1 MLAMRIEGLAQLQA
15 RFRGVNFRPALRTA
29 TLAIAHEIE
38 NYVAPYAPETAANMK
53 PGWFVIGGGKRGN
66 RWYERGYGTKWLR
79 KDGSVGGRKTSQVL
93 NRQWNVQRHGD
104 IGAVL
109 NNKASY
115 GLYVHGAD
123 QQASFHAA
131 HNWRTDEAGVKHVS
145 QTGAANKIANAAIDN
160 TLRRAGLI

>member
-1 MLAMRIEGLAQLQA
+1 MLAMRIEGLAALQT
-15 RFRGVNFRPALRTA
+15 RFKGVNFKPALRTA
-29 TLAIAHEIE
+29 TRAIALEIQGI
-38 NYVAPYAPETAANMK
+38 VAPYPPETAANMK

-79 KDGSVGGRKTSQVL
+79 RDGSEGGRKTSQML

-109 NNKASY
+109 GNKASY
-115 GLYVHGAD
+115 SPFVHGAD

-145 QTGAANKIANAAIDN
+145 QTGAANKIVNSAIDN